1 MKTLLI
7 KRKLFNS
14 IINPSKQTFL
24 FLNNNFSCQICSEI
38 PNNPII
44 LKCKHIICD
53 NCLFK
58 NQKIKSNYAICPFC
72 SSIYEINN
80 SDNLKLKLL
89 INNIKE
95 MDDIE
100 FNIKFGNFIFEN
112 KFFNKIELFKY
123 LINVRDYEN
132 KKKIENL
139 KIKNQLSF
147 CLEFQR
153 KRKFSEIQNCYF
165 NFNFNRKMKVPYLN
179 NNKVI

>member
-1 MKTLLI
+1 
-7 KRKLFNS
+7 
-14 IINPSKQTFL
+14 
-24 FLNNNFSCQICSEI
+24 
-38 PNNPII
+38 
-44 LKCKHIICD
+44 
-53 NCLFK
+53 
-58 NQKIKSNYAICPFC
+58 
-72 SSIYEINN
+72 
-80 SDNLKLKLL
+80 
-89 INNIKE
+89 

-100 FNIKFGNFIFEN
+100 FNIKFGNFIFDN

-123 LINVRDYEN
+123 LINVRDYES